1 MALSAWADPVE
12 SGQAKTVAAAYVSRN
27 YAPSVLAKAVCRL
40 AAPSTLTVT
49 ACRPLKGAGGV
60 IGYVAELAPSGFVVV
75 RADSDLPPLKLHAP
89 TGMYEGLPA
98 GFRAVVEAELAGE
111 LADLDGLRKAHHAT
125 DSRHRDEWQALTQTA
140 ALDSL
145 DLSLAASGLLSEAA
159 AGTILLTT
167 AWDQV
172 RPYNYYAPAASG
184 GTDGKASI
192 GCGPVAMAQIL
203 RYHKKPAR
211 PVSDFSYTDEQGSCV
226 GTHALSDAGG
236 LGDYDWAH
244 MPASV
249 TDASPLAERQAVGR
263 LTYHCAVAMEAD
275 FEGANTSVISF
286 FTAARM
292 LRGTF
297 GYTCEELQSRA
308 DFSASVWFARIQA
321 DVDASRPIYYTMVS
335 TLGGHATVCDGYRNG
350 SEIHLSFGLSGYGDA
365 WYNIDSVVFPNYKW
379 SWHEAVFGIAPDN
392 TPVPN
397 TLTVVAGTGAGQ
409 YFAGAEVIVAAD
421 ESAEGYRFSKWSVT
435 PAETELGEA
444 FSATQTV
451 TTVVMPNYSVT
462 LTAVFKPFN
471 VNPVVTYRS
480 PADEVLTISEGSA
493 LSLRVAASDSL
504 DPDTEE
510 RGMASVV
517 WLVDGVLTQ
526 TTQTGAPNTISS
538 TLSYRPGTNTVLGAA
553 SRDILIRAVAS
564 DRQGGTS
571 ETHWVVRVL
580 NAAASQTITF
590 NAVPTMALG
599 VTDFDLGATA
609 SSGLPVAYASSDEAV
624 AQVVGGLIQIG
635 RAGTTTI
642 TASQPGDADFKA
654 AASVRRTLTVRA
666 RLTAEVTS
674 GGGTVTGAGLYKPG
688 VRVTLKARPAG
699 GYAFLRW
706 EDGVQTTS
714 RSLVMPDSNVTV
726 RAWFGLTADVPP
738 PLVADPGPQQ
748 AMVGVFFSLP
758 LDVQSDTLPAVSV
771 SGLPAGLRYN
781 ATRGAIEGAP
791 TAVAASKTVAVSV
804 KNVNAAAAGQ
814 TFNIAVAP
822 LPLWAQG
829 AFSGTCL
836 LGEGGESAA
845 EMTVTA
851 QGKITGKFSCRGTN
865 YTFSAKSY
873 TNGEGFVFAS
883 VASAGKVKVP
893 LALSVA
899 QPESGADGPADL
911 SVAEG
916 QTSYGEADALTFRL
930 YRHVWKDADMAG
942 VSTNYAGY
950 YTAILPC
957 GLEAGTGYLT
967 LTVNES
973 GAVKTAGKLAD
984 GTAVSLSGTLLA
996 DESGR
1001 VFVALYSAPST
1012 YKGGCFFAWVEFVAS
1027 DAGVMTLLPA
1037 GTFRWVSLNPLATG
1051 EHGAGFER
1059 ELSLSG
1065 GWYDKVGNLY
1075 RYYADAALTVGGT
1088 SLNVPAVAVG
1098 TNRYDSVW
1106 WSPYAVTLTPAT
1118 NRAGLLTGFAAPT
1131 AERPVKAD
1139 RGYDY
1144 AGAANAI
1151 SLRMTLVRSTGI
1163 FKGSFKAW
1171 FDYGTTHT
1179 SRTITYQGVLVP
1191 ESQETDSGI
1200 EGGGFFLWADKAS
1213 YLNPAGKTASYSFS
1227 WSYSFLLAR
1236 EPEAE

>member
-1 MALSAWADPVE
+1 MNLISASLLLLALSAWADPVE
-12 SGQAKTVAAAYVSRN
+12 SGQAKTVAAAYVARN

-40 AAPSTLTVT
+40 AAPSTLTVA

-89 TGMYEGLPA
+89 TGMYEGLPV

-145 DLSLAASGLLSEAA
+145 DLSLAATGLFSEAA
-159 AGTILLTT
+159 AATILLTT

-244 MPASV
+244 MPASM
-249 TDASPLAERQAVGR
+249 TDASPLVERQAVGR

-292 LRGTF
+292 LRTTF

-308 DFSASVWFARIQA
+308 DFSGSVWFARIQA

-350 SEIHLSFGLSGYGDA
+350 SEIHLNFGLSGYGDA

-409 YFAGAEVIVAAD
+409 YLAGAEVLVAAD
-421 ESAEGYRFSKWSVT
+421 AAAEGYRFSKWSVT

-444 FSATQTV
+444 FAATQTV
-451 TTVVMPNYSVT
+451 TTIVMPNYSAT
-462 LTAVFKPFN
+462 LTAVFKPLN
-471 VNPVVTYRS
+471 VNP
-480 PADEVLTISEGSA
+480 
-493 LSLRVAASDSL
+493 
-504 DPDTEE
+504 
-510 RGMASVV
+510 
-517 WLVDGVLTQ
+517 
-526 TTQTGAPNTISS
+526 
-538 TLSYRPGTNTVLGAA
+538 
-553 SRDILIRAVAS
+553 
-564 DRQGGTS
+564 
-571 ETHWVVRVL
+571 
-580 NAAASQTITF
+580 ASQTITF
-590 NAVPTMALG
+590 KALPTMALG
-599 VTDFDLGATA
+599 VTDLDLGATA

-624 AQVVGGLIQIG
+624 AQVLGGLLRIVG
-635 RAGTTTI
+635 AGTATI
-642 TASQPGDADFKA
+642 TASQPGDFDFKA
-654 AASVRRTLTVRA
+654 ATPVRRTLTVRA
-666 RLTAEVTS
+666 RLAAEVPS
-674 GGGTVTGAGLYKPG
+674 GGGAVSGSGLYKPG

-699 GYAFLRW
+699 GYAFLHW

-714 RSLVMPDSNVTV
+714 RSLVVPDSNVTV

-738 PLVADPGPQQ
+738 PRVSDPGPQQ

-781 ATRGAIEGAP
+781 ASRGAIEGTP
-791 TAVAASKTVAVSV
+791 TAVAAGKTVAVSV
-804 KNVNAAAAGQ
+804 KNVNAAA
-814 TFNIAVAP
+814 TVRPFNIAVAP

-836 LGEGGESAA
+836 LGEGEESAA

-899 QPESGADGPADL
+899 QPALGADGPADL

-916 QTSYGEADALTFRL
+916 QTRYGEADALTFRL

-957 GLEAGTGYLT
+957 GPEAGTSYLT

-984 GTAVSLSGTLLA
+984 GTAVSLSGTLLT
-996 DESGR
+996 DETGR
-1001 VFVALYSAPST
+1001 VFVPLYSSPSA
-1012 YKGGCFFAWVEFVAS
+1012 YKGGCFFAWVEFAAS
-1027 DAGVMTLLPA
+1027 DAGVMTLSPA
-1037 GTFRWVSLNPLATG
+1037 GTLRWVSLNPLATG

-1059 ELSLSG
+1059 APSLSG

-1106 WSPYAVTLTPAT
+1106 WSPYGVSLTPGT
-1118 NRAGLLTGFAAPT
+1118 NRVGLLTGFAAPT

-1139 RGYDY
+1139 GAYDY

-1179 SRTITYQGVLVP
+1179 SRTIAYQGVLVP
-1191 ESQETDSGI
+1191 EGQETDSGI

-1213 YLNPAGKTASYSFS
+1213 YRNPAGKAASYSFS

-1236 EPEAE
+1236 EPEEE